1 MSGEA
6 KREPRFPLG
15 RVVATPGALA
25 ALGEA
30 GVEPLGLL
38 QRHASGDWG
47 AVCAEDAA
55 SNERALTNG
64 WRIISAY
71 EVGGARI
78 WVITESDRRS
88 TCLLLPS
95 EY

>member
-1 MSGEA
+1 MSGDA
-6 KREPRFPLG
+6 KKEPKFPLG

-30 GVEPLGLL
+30 GVDPFSLL

-47 AVCAEDAA
+47 QVCREDAA
-55 SNERALTNG
+55 ANERAVANG

-71 EVGGARI
+71 DVRGARI

-88 TCLLLPS
+88 SCLLLPT